1 MKKFFLLLIALNCV
15 MVVKAEEKF
24 DLAKGYEAGKAY
36 YAKYDNP
43 QCRGLRVFLQN
54 TGSSYRMA
62 YKGQKSLKSAD
73 DFTRYESIETI
84 RKITEQGLPLPF
96 NMADLIQQSSIVREK
111 IFKNQYENSDQYLD
125 SIYHKCI
132 TALNKSAYSNNDNY
146 ERVLDYSK
154 GEDKIYRPKITKVEQ
169 VCDREDFPAL
179 MEKARGR
186 IKDFASNRNQ
196 TTDQFLSAIN
206 YKSLNRLAEDMLQ
219 ANLDDGTINHQF
231 LLYASGGIMGKRI
244 GNLPPRCSINR

>member
-1 MKKFFLLLIALNCV
+1 MRKFFLALIALNCV

-24 DLAKGYEAGKAY
+24 DLAKGYERGKAY

-73 DFTRYESIETI
+73 DFTRYEAIETI

-96 NMADLIQQSSIVREK
+96 NMTDLIQQSSIVREK
-111 IFKNQYENSDQYLD
+111 IFRNQYENSDQYLD
-125 SIYHKCI
+125 SIYQKCI

-179 MEKARGR
+179 MEKARGK
-186 IKDFASNRNQ
+186 IKEFALNRKQ
-196 TTDQFLSAIN
+196 TTDQFLSTTN

-219 ANLDDGTINHQF
+219 ANLDNGTINDQF
-231 LLYASGGIMGKRI
+231 LLSASSGVMGTTASM
-244 GNLPPRCSINR
+244 LH